1 MHGNTDGME
10 LEKEIKQNKSF
21 SSEYQKLAV
30 NIMFTSSWLNSKQ
43 SKIFKPFG
51 ISPQQYNILR
61 ILRGQLPNPASV
73 SLLQDRMIDKMSN
86 ASRLVDKL
94 KLKKLVERKECKIDR
109 RQVDIIITQRGL
121 ELLREIGKAVE
132 VSESDFKT
140 ISIAEAKELNRILDK
155 LRD

>member
-1 MHGNTDGME
+1 MME
-10 LEKEIKQNKSF
+10 LEKELKQNKKF
-21 SSEYQKLAV
+21 KTEYQKLTV
-30 NIMFTSSWLNSKQ
+30 NIMFTSSWLNNSQ
-43 SKIFKPFG
+43 SKLFKPFG

-94 KLKKLVERKECKIDR
+94 KLKKLVERKECKADR
-109 RQVDIIITQRGL
+109 RQVDIIITEKGL
-121 ELLREIGKAVE
+121 ELLE
-132 VSESDFKT
+132 T
-140 ISIAEAKELNRILDK
+140 ISKDLDIAEDSFKSITVSEAKELNRILDK

>member
-1 MHGNTDGME
+1 MD

-21 SSEYQKLAV
+21 SSEYEKLTV
-30 NIMFTSSWLNSKQ
+30 NIMFTNSWLNTKQ
-43 SKIFKPFG
+43 IKIFKPYG

-73 SLLQDRMIDKMSN
+73 SLLQERMIDKMSN

-94 KLKKLVERKECKIDR
+94 KLKKLVERKECKADR
-109 RQVDIIITQRGL
+109 RQVDIIITEKGL
-121 ELLREIGKAVE
+121 DLLKTISKDIESVE
-132 VSESDFKT
+132 NTFKT
-140 ISIAEAKELNRILDK
+140 ISLAEAKELNRILDK

>member
-1 MHGNTDGME
+1 ME

-30 NIMFTSSWLNSKQ
+30 NIIFTNSWLNTHHN
-43 SKIFKPFG
+43 KIFKPYG
-51 ISPQQYNILR
+51 ISSQQYNILR

-73 SLLQDRMIDKMSN
+73 SLLQERMLDKMSN

-94 KLKKLVERKECKIDR
+94 KLKKLVDRKECKADR
-109 RQVDIIITQRGL
+109 RQVDIIITEKGL
-121 ELLREIGKAVE
+121 DLL
-132 VSESDFKT
+132 KT
-140 ISIAEAKELNRILDK
+140 INKVVEAAESNLKTINLTEAKELNRILDK